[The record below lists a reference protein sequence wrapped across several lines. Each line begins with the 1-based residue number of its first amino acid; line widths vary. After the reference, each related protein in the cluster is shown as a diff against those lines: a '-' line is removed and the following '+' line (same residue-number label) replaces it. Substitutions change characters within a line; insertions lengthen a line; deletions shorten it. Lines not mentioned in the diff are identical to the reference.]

1 MEGITESTTVSIGLI
16 AVIIA
21 LFASSIYW
29 LVTSILTNRLAIA
42 EGRKHGRETT
52 KEVAELNTI
61 LKATTKDLN
70 ARIDRMK
77 DDYHNVDKRLGNIE
91 NMFTSYIKSIEKM
104 QITMDKMSD
113 KIDKII

>member
-16 AVIIA
+16 AVLVA

-42 EGRKHGRETT
+42 QGKEHSRETK

-61 LKATTKDLN
+61 LKTTTKELN
-70 ARIDRMK
+70 SRIDRMK

-91 NMFTSYIKSIEKM
+91 NMFTSYIKSIDNM

-113 KIDKII
+113 KIDKIV